1 MTGPLFIIGGHEDRD
16 PKGRRT
22 ILAAIAARLGGGKL
36 VIATTASPSHTGYFD
51 EYRDAF
57 AGLHEGELVEL
68 YIDRRSE
75 ADAPETRDLLEGAR
89 GIFFTG
95 GNQMRLTSMIA
106 GTAVGA
112 WLQRLHGEGGL
123 IAGTSAGASAM
134 SATMLVS
141 GDSDD
146 SGRRGA
152 VEMAPG
158 LGLLESVIIDQ
169 HFAQRGRIGR
179 LVAAL
184 AAAPG
189 SLGLGLDED
198 TAAIVEHG
206 RLEVIGSGATYVLDG
221 TGVGYSNVSEV
232 RSGTPI
238 TVHDLTLHVLGHGG
252 ALDLTG
258 RKPLVPPS
266 GGEEKHG

>member
-1 MTGPLFIIGGHEDRD
+1 MTGPLFIIGGHEDRA
-16 PKGRRT
+16 PEGRRT
-22 ILAAIAARLGGGKL
+22 ILAAIAKRLGGGKL
-36 VIATTASPSHTGYFD
+36 VIATTASPSRTGYFE
-51 EYRDAF
+51 EYEAAF
-57 AGLHEGELVEL
+57 EGLHEGELVEL
-68 YIDRRSE
+68 YLDQRSE
-75 ADAPETRDLLEGAR
+75 AEGSETRDLVEGAR

-95 GNQMRLTSMIA
+95 GNQTRLVSMIA

-112 WLQRLHGEGGL
+112 WLEHLHREGGV

-158 LGLLESVIIDQ
+158 LGLLEGTIIDQ

-198 TAAIVEHG
+198 TAAVVEDA
-206 RLEVIGSGATYVLDG
+206 LLSVIGSGAAYVLDAS
-221 TGVGYSNVSEV
+221 GVSYANVAEV
-232 RSGTPI
+232 RSGDPI
-238 TVHDLTLHVLGHGG
+238 TVHDLSLHVLGSGG
-252 ALDLTG
+252 VFDLAE
-258 RKPLVPPS
+258 RKPMVATKE
-266 GGEEKHG
+266 GGTNG

>member
-1 MTGPLFIIGGHEDRD
+1 MTGPLFIMGGHEDRD
-16 PKGRRT
+16 PEGRRT
-22 ILAAIAARLGGGKL
+22 ILAAIAKRLGGGRL
-36 VIATTASPSHTGYFD
+36 VIATTASPSRTGYFE
-51 EYRDAF
+51 EYEAAF

-68 YIDRRSE
+68 YLDRRSE
-75 ADAPETRDLLEGAR
+75 ADEAATLELLAGAR

-95 GNQMRLTSMIA
+95 GNQTRLVSMIA
-106 GTAVGA
+106 GTAVA
-112 WLQRLHGEGGL
+112 DWLQHLHEDGGL

-134 SATMLVS
+134 SATMLVA
-141 GDSDD
+141 GDSDE

-158 LGLLESVIIDQ
+158 LGLLEGTIIDQ

-198 TAAIVEHG
+198 TAAVVEDG
-206 RLEVIGSGATYVLDG
+206 RLAVIGSGAAYLLDAA
-221 TGVGYSNVSEV
+221 GVGYTDVSEV
-232 RSGTPI
+232 RSGTAI
-238 TVHDLTLHVLGHGG
+238 TVHDLALHVLGHN
-252 ALDLTG
+252 ATFDLAR
-258 RKPLVPPS
+258 RKPLPPS
-266 GGEEKHG
+266 DGEADHG